1 MERGL
6 HFVCKSVEGE
16 IQNNDGEFAEI
27 QTDGI
32 EGIEKDLLLGI
43 MQIHRENTDDTKSQF
58 EHRFQLVCGWIFS
71 RLPRFLLSLI
81 HGIPKN
87 WPKGPRAALP
97 ILPPMIP

>member
-58 EHRFQLVCGWIFS
+58 EHRFPVGMWLD
-71 RLPRFLLSLI
+71 
-81 HGIPKN
+81 
-87 WPKGPRAALP
+87 
-97 ILPPMIP
+97 ILTTTEISAQPDTRDTEKLA